1 MGIIM
6 KSMTKAE
13 LIAALDFAEDDDEIF
28 VQVSSGDH
36 WRTQLAQPIRDVSD
50 GTITWSNYHEQYK
63 ISDES
68 RPESDPDHPNKYVI
82 LL

>member
-1 MGIIM
+1 M
-6 KSMTKAE
+6 KSMTKAQ
-13 LIAALDFAEDDDEIF
+13 LIAALEFAEDDDEIF

-63 ISDES
+63 ISEGRED
-68 RPESDPDHPNKYVI
+68 SDDDHPNKYVI

>member
-1 MGIIM
+1 M
-6 KSMTKAE
+6 KSMTKAQ
-13 LIAALDFAEDDDEIF
+13 LIAALEFAEDDDEIF
-28 VQVSSGDH
+28 VQVGSGDH

-63 ISDES
+63 IAEGREDSD
-68 RPESDPDHPNKYVI
+68 DDHPNKYVI